1 MWPYWLFFLIPA
13 LAALAEARSLTG
25 NQTVSG
31 SRVVSSPAVLLMIPF
46 LTLVIGY
53 RYQVGGDW
61 FNYFSYLEGVA
72 GLSFWEIRELSD
84 PAYQIVNWLS
94 NEYSWGIFGVNL
106 ICGLIFS
113 TGLLLFSRDL
123 PRPWLALAV
132 AVPYLVIVVGMGYSR
147 QGVALGLA
155 MIGFLSLQKGSM
167 LRFIFWIMLAAA
179 FHKTAVVLIP
189 IAAMAYSQSRIWA
202 IFWAVSATIISYTLF
217 LADDVEGLYVGY
229 IEAEYQSSGAFIRL
243 AMNVVPA
250 LLLLRYREY
259 FDANKRTLWIW
270 FSLVSL
276 GLFVLFFLSP
286 SSTAV
291 DRVALYMLPLQLYVF
306 SSLPAVM
313 KRVSGSAENSTVAI
327 VVFYCALVQF
337 VWLNFAAH
345 AFAWLPYRFYLFEH
359 LFH

>member
-13 LAALAEARSLTG
+13 LAALAEARSLAG
-25 NQTVSG
+25 DQTVSG
-31 SRVVSSPAVLLMIPF
+31 SRVVLSPFVLLMIPF

-53 RYQVGGDW
+53 RYEVGGDW
-61 FNYFSYLEGVA
+61 FNYFNYLDGVA
-72 GLSFWEIRELSD
+72 GLAFRETLSMSD
-84 PAYQIVNWLS
+84 PAYQVINWVS
-94 NEYSWGIFGVNL
+94 NEFGWGIFGINL
-106 ICGLIFS
+106 ISGLIFS
-113 TGLLLFSRDL
+113 IGLVLFCRDL
-123 PRPWLALAV
+123 SRPWLALVV

-167 LRFIFWIMLAAA
+167 LRFVFWIMLAAA

-202 IFWAVSATIISYTLF
+202 IFWAVSATMISYTVF
-217 LADDVEGLYVGY
+217 LADEVEHLYVNY
-229 IEAEYQSSGAFIRL
+229 VEAEYQSSGTFIRL

-259 FDANKRTLWIW
+259 FDPNRRTLWIW
-270 FSLVSL
+270 FALVSL

-291 DRVALYMLPLQLYVF
+291 DRIALYMLPLQLYVF

-313 KRVSGSAENSTVAI
+313 NRVSGMAENTVVTAVLI
-327 VVFYCALVQF
+327 YYAVVQI
-337 VWLNFAAH
+337 VWLNFADH
-345 AFAWLPYRFYLFEH
+345 AFAWLPYRFYPLENLF
-359 LFH
+359 